1 MSLLGLGTDHLCG
14 GEWASCALPIRQYE
28 LQPLNDQYNQLCV
41 SSTSASLV
49 VGEGIEQRF
58 LISCARVQTFA
69 AEEPTE

>member
-49 VGEGIEQRF
+49 VIVTEQRL
-58 LISCARVQTFA
+58 LISCAGVQTFA